1 MLKQAKDGLHR
12 LRFNI
17 EFVGKGFSLAQKG
30 DRRPEGLPYVLNVN
44 NATTAETNSAQ
55 GSAHVYKKGFSLFFQ
70 GKVIEFHVSF
80 CGHLP

>member
-17 EFVGKGFSLAQKG
+17 EFVGQGFSLAQKG

-44 NATTAETNSAQ
+44 SATPETMLKQ
-55 GSAHVYKKGFSLFFQ
+55 
-70 GKVIEFHVSF
+70 
-80 CGHLP
+80 C